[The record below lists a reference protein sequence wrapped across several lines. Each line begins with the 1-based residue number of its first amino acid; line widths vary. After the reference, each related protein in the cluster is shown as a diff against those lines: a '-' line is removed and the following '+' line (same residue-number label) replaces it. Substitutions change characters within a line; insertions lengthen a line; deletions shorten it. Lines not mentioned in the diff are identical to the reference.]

1 MKYSTFIQSSFEHL
15 TKETFE
21 KQPQNLY
28 EPIVYNMSIGGKRIR
43 PLLMLYACELFS
55 GDIKKC
61 IKSAFGV
68 ELFHNFTLLHDD
80 IMDNAYLR
88 RGKPSVYKKFGIV
101 AGILSGDVMMMHGQ
115 KLFFDSLPLEIAAEV
130 TKVFI
135 KTGIEVCEGQQM
147 DMDFENQSK
156 VSENDYIEMIRLK
169 TAVLIAASLEIGAI
183 IAGASLEQRKAIYDF
198 GIALGIAFQLR
209 DDYLDTFGTSEQ
221 VGKKIGGDITE
232 NKKTIILIHALQNA
246 NENQLIDM
254 NHFLLG
260 KEENQEKIVFF
271 KSIFESLGSKQYI
284 EYLMDKFYKKSID
297 LLNTINLSDEKTKE
311 LRNIASIIVSR
322 GN

>member
-1 MKYSTFIQSSFEHL
+1 MKHSTLIQSSFEQL
-15 TKETFE
+15 TKEIFE
-21 KQPQNLY
+21 QKPKNLY
-28 EPIVYNMSIGGKRIR
+28 NPIVYNMSIGGKRIR
-43 PLLMLYACELFS
+43 PLLMLYACELFN
-55 GDIKKC
+55 GDIQNC
-61 IKSAFGV
+61 IKAAFGV

-115 KLFFDSLPLEIAAEV
+115 KLFFDSLPQDIAAEV

-147 DMDFENQSK
+147 DMDFEVQDV
-156 VSENDYIEMIRLK
+156 VSEAEYLEMIRLK

-183 IAGASLEQRKAIYDF
+183 IAGASSQQRKNIYDF

-209 DDYLDTFGTSEQ
+209 DDYLDSFGTSEQ
-221 VGKKIGGDITE
+221 VGKKSGGDITE
-232 NKKTIILIHALQNA
+232 NKKTIILIHTLLHA
-246 NENQLIDM
+246 NKTQLKKINRYLSSKD
-254 NHFLLG
+254 
-260 KEENQEKIVFF
+260 ENQEKIQYF

-284 EYLMDKFYKKSID
+284 EDLLDEFHQKSID
-297 LLNTINLSDEKTKE
+297 LLDSINPNKEKTKE
-311 LRNIASIIVSR
+311 LRNIASIIVKR

>member
-1 MKYSTFIQSSFEHL
+1 MKYSTLIQTSFGEL
-15 TKETFE
+15 TKELFD
-21 KQPQNLY
+21 KNPKNLY
-28 EPIVYNMSIGGKRIR
+28 EPIVYNMSQGGKRIR
-43 PLLMLYACELFS
+43 PLLMFYSCELFN
-55 GDIKKC
+55 GNIQDCLK
-61 IKSAFGV
+61 AAYGV

-115 KLFFDSLPLEIAAEV
+115 KLFYDSLPLDVAAEV

-147 DMDFENQSK
+147 DMDFEVQDK
-156 VSENDYIEMIRLK
+156 VSEDVYIEMIRLK

-183 IAGASLEQRKAIYDF
+183 VAGASKEERKAIYDF

-209 DDYLDTFGTSEQ
+209 DDYLDTFGTATQ
-221 VGKKIGGDITE
+221 VGKKSGGDITE

-246 NENQLIDM
+246 SKEQLIEM
-254 NHFLLG
+254 NRFLSI
-260 KEENQEKIVFF
+260 KEENKEKIVYF
-271 KSIFESLGSKQYI
+271 KSIFESLGSKEYI
-284 EYLMDKFYKKSID
+284 EHLMDEFYQKSVR
-297 LLNTINLSDEKTKE
+297 LLDSINSDKNKTKE
-311 LRNIASIIVSR
+311 LRNIASIIVNR

>member
-1 MKYSTFIQSSFEHL
+1 MKYSTLIQTSFGEF
-15 TKETFE
+15 TKELFD
-21 KQPQNLY
+21 KNPKNLY
-28 EPIVYNMSIGGKRIR
+28 EPIVYNMSQGGKRIR
-43 PLLMLYACELFS
+43 PLLMLYACELFN
-55 GDIKKC
+55 GNIQDCLKA
-61 IKSAFGV
+61 AFGV

-115 KLFFDSLPLEIAAEV
+115 KLFYDSLPLEVAAEV

-147 DMDFENQSK
+147 DMDFEVQDK
-156 VSENDYIEMIRLK
+156 VSEDVYIEMIRLK

-183 IAGASLEQRKAIYDF
+183 VAGASKEERKAIYDF
-198 GIALGIAFQLR
+198 GIALGVAFQLR
-209 DDYLDTFGTSEQ
+209 DDYLDTFGTSTQ
-221 VGKKIGGDITE
+221 VGKKSGGDITE

-246 NENQLIDM
+246 SEEQLIEM
-254 NHFLLG
+254 KRFLSI
-260 KEENQEKIVFF
+260 KQENQEKIAYF
-271 KSIFESLGSKQYI
+271 KSIFESLGSKDYI
-284 EYLMDKFYKKSID
+284 EQLMDEYYEKSIH
-297 LLNTINLSDEKTKE
+297 LLDALTSDKNKTQELS
-311 LRNIASIIVSR
+311 NIASIIVNR

>member
-1 MKYSTFIQSSFEHL
+1 MKYSTLIQTSFGEF
-15 TKETFE
+15 TKEIFD
-21 KQPQNLY
+21 KNPKNLY
-28 EPIVYNMSIGGKRIR
+28 EPIVYNMSQGGKRIR
-43 PLLMLYACELFS
+43 PLLMLYACELFN
-55 GDIKKC
+55 GNIQDCLKA
-61 IKSAFGV
+61 AFGV

-115 KLFFDSLPLEIAAEV
+115 KLFYDSLPLDVAAEV

-147 DMDFENQSK
+147 DMDFEVQDK
-156 VSENDYIEMIRLK
+156 VSEDVYIEMIRLK

-183 IAGASLEQRKAIYDF
+183 VAGASKEERKAIYDF

-209 DDYLDTFGTSEQ
+209 DDYLDTFGTATQ
-221 VGKKIGGDITE
+221 VGKKSGGDITE

-246 NENQLIDM
+246 SKEQLIEM
-254 NHFLLG
+254 NRFLSI
-260 KEENQEKIVFF
+260 KEENKEKIVYF
-271 KSIFESLGSKQYI
+271 KSIFESLGSKEYI
-284 EYLMDKFYKKSID
+284 ERLMDEFYQKSVR
-297 LLNTINLSDEKTKE
+297 LLDSINSDKNKTKE
-311 LRNIASIIVSR
+311 LSNIASIIVNR